1 MKKEKE
7 QEIKRLN
14 NEIASIKNELA
25 KYDEQLEECKKY
37 KEFLDKLTPP
47 EWFQEM
53 KSKVTS
59 AICIHSPSHRLLVS
73 TKMTARYPL
82 VGCVFLTVFFKKRR
96 RLCILQIRN
105 SCSKCSSSWRRTT
118 CS

>member
-37 KEFLDKLTPP
+37 KDFLDKLTPP
-47 EWFQEM
+47 EWFEEV
-53 KSKVTS
+53 KRKTVKNFHVTRFS
-59 AICIHSPSHRLLVS
+59 
-73 TKMTARYPL
+73 
-82 VGCVFLTVFFKKRR
+82 G
-96 RLCILQIRN
+96 ILEGWIRVECGR
-105 SCSKCSSSWRRTT
+105 S
-118 CS
+118 